1 MKRLLPLFVGI
12 FLAAAPA
19 FAQDKPA
26 DKTAAKPAGK
36 SAGTSKSAS
45 GTATK
50 TMTAT
55 GTVSSVAA
63 DSLTVK
69 GSSGD
74 MTFAVDDKTHVV
86 AKGASHKSA
95 AAKGDN
101 KMTPITDFVKV
112 GDAVSVKY
120 HDMGATKHAASVTV
134 RTSTEGAASKTP
146 KK

>member
-1 MKRLLPLFVGI
+1 MKRLLPLVVGI
-12 FLAAAPA
+12 LLAAAPA

-26 DKTAAKPAGK
+26 KPAGK
-36 SAGTSKSAS
+36 STSGGAM
-45 GTATK
+45 K
-50 TMTAT
+50 TMTAS

-69 GSSGD
+69 ATSGE
-74 MTFAVDDKTHVV
+74 MTFAVDNKTNVV

-95 AAKGDN
+95 SAKGEN

-112 GDAVSVKY
+112 GDEVSVKY
-120 HDMGATKHAASVTV
+120 HDMGTTKHAASVTV
-134 RTSTEGAASKTP
+134 RSGTPATSKP